1 MMTLLDRDEVMNA
14 IRAVKLLNP
23 SEEREAALDQ
33 AMDAVMGLHT
43 FSAGVSKEWHEAA
56 CKELQDRIDRQAQQ
70 IRAMRKLLLV
80 QLLEE
85 NENEVD

>member
-1 MMTLLDRDEVMNA
+1 MIDRDEVIGA

-43 FSAGVSKEWHEAA
+43 FPAGVSKEWHEAA

-70 IRAMRKLLLV
+70 IRAMRKLLV
-80 QLLEE
+80 QLLQEAEE
-85 NENEVD
+85 DGEVD